1 MPNLS
6 LKTWSPMRFCG
17 KMEKVWSKR
26 SWEAGLQPGPSHGSA
41 GMDRVFEGPDA
52 YTIWTATLG
61 K

>member
-6 LKTWSPMRFCG
+6 LKTWSPIRFCG
-17 KMEKVWSKR
+17 KTEKVWSKR
-26 SWEAGLQPGPSHGSA
+26 SWEAGLQPGLSQGPA
-41 GMDRVFEGPDA
+41 GMDRVFVGPDA